1 MASRTPPSTNAWDW
15 TRPVTYEQRSARV
28 LTGAAFVFAVSVVA
42 HTADHIRRGLDTI
55 TTELLAAG
63 WLGLGISA
71 LAIVLVLL
79 RHDRAPQ
86 VAILAGVVLP
96 VGFIAAHWLPTWS
109 VFSDSFVE
117 GDASALSQA
126 ASLFEIVGALG
137 LGAAGFD
144 ALRRA
149 RPRPPRSEHLVE

>member
-1 MASRTPPSTNAWDW
+1 M
-15 TRPVTYEQRSARV
+15 TYDRRSARV
-28 LTGAAFVFAVSVVA
+28 LTAAATFFAISVVA

-55 TTELLAAG
+55 TTELLGAG

-71 LAIVLVLL
+71 LAILLVVL
-79 RHDRAPQ
+79 RHDQAPQ
-86 VAILAGVVLP
+86 VAILAGIILP

-137 LGAAGFD
+137 LGAAGLYTF
-144 ALRRA
+144 RRA
-149 RPRPPRSEHLVE
+149 QPQASRDQHHHE

>member
-1 MASRTPPSTNAWDW
+1 MGSRAPAAWAW
-15 TRPVTYEQRSARV
+15 TRPVTYDQQSARV
-28 LTGAAFVFAVSVVA
+28 LTAVATFFAVSVVA
-42 HTADHIRRGLDTI
+42 HTTDHLRRGLDTI

-71 LAIVLVLL
+71 LAILLVVL

-86 VAILAGVVLP
+86 VAIIAGIVLP

-126 ASLFEIVGALG
+126 ASLLEIVGALF
-137 LGAAGFD
+137 LGAAGLYT
-144 ALRRA
+144 LRRA
-149 RPRPPRSEHLVE
+149 RPRPPRSERLVE